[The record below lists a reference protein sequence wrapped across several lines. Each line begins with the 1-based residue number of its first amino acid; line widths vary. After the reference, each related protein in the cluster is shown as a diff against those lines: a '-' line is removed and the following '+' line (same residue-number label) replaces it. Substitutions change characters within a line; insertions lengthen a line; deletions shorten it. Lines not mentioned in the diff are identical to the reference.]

1 MNGDDERDGKRER
14 ERDEIEVAMGMIR
27 SRSLNK

>member
-1 MNGDDERDGKRER
+1 MNGDDERDGKR